1 MVGRYAVHCSKV
13 AFSCKKHGD
22 SGVSISTS
30 VNSSTDA
37 RIRQIYGAAVANELV
52 EYSLHGHNLGFTAT
66 GYASNANYQAK
77 RTTILLFINHRSVE
91 STAIRRAVDQ
101 TYSTFLPKGGH
112 PFVYLN
118 LEIEPQRV
126 DVNIHPTKRE
136 VNFLN
141 EEEIIEAICSE
152 IRDQLS
158 AVDSSRTYL
167 TQTLL
172 PGVRPPPTE
181 LQQQPQS
188 SASNVASS
196 SRVPL
201 SRRPHESNLVRTDAN
216 ARKITSMFGFTS
228 ARSMADM
235 EDDGENIDDMDGLHY
250 ERTGRKPTPI
260 RLTSVKNLRAMV
272 RSSMHSH
279 LTDIFSSSTY
289 VGLVDEYRRIA
300 VIQSGVKLFL
310 VDYGML
316 AYEYFYQV
324 GLTNFANF
332 GTIELDSK
340 PQIMELLVLAASSE
354 LQEHERR
361 VKEGQEEANG
371 ADGLGWN
378 VDVKTIAAN
387 VASQLIARRELLKEY
402 FSLVIS
408 EEGNL
413 LAIPLLLKGYV
424 PSLLRLPRFLLR
436 LGPFVDWN
444 NEERCFHSF
453 LRELAAFYTP
463 DKLPLPPLPVKTTVP
478 VNDENA
484 QEGSTAEKTI
494 PVKEDQRITRRRS
507 QLTTMLEYVL
517 FPAIKSRLVATNE
530 MTAGIVETA
539 DLKGLYRVF
548 ERC

>member
-1 MVGRYAVHCSKV
+1 MVGRYAVHCAKV
-13 AFSCKKHGD
+13 AFSCKKHGE

-30 VNSSTDA
+30 VNSNTVG

-52 EYSLHGHNLGFTAT
+52 EYKVHDHDLGFTAA

-77 RTTILLFINHRSVE
+77 RTTVLLFINHRSVE
-91 STAIRRAVDQ
+91 STAIRRAIDQ

-141 EEEIIEAICSE
+141 EEEITEAICTE

-158 AVDSSRTYL
+158 AVDSSRTYM

-172 PGVRPPPTE
+172 PGVR
-181 LQQQPQS
+181 QPVTDSHEQS
-188 SASNVASS
+188 MASNNAPSKT
-196 SRVPL
+196 PL
-201 SRRPHESNLVRTDAN
+201 ARRPNENNLVRTDAN

-228 ARSMADM
+228 ARSMADL
-235 EDDGENIDDMDGLHY
+235 EDDSADINHMDGLHY
-250 ERTGRKPTPI
+250 ERTGRKSTPI

-272 RSSMHSH
+272 RSSIHSH
-279 LTDIFSSSTY
+279 LTDIFSSLTY

-310 VDYGML
+310 IDYGML
-316 AYEYFYQV
+316 AYEFFYQV
-324 GLTNFANF
+324 GLTNFSNF

-340 PQIMELLVLAASSE
+340 PQIRELLTLAASAE
-354 LQEHERR
+354 LQEHQRR
-361 VKEGQEEANG
+361 INEGEEDATG
-371 ADGLGWN
+371 LEGLGDN
-378 VDVKTIAAN
+378 VDVKAIASN
-387 VASQLIARRELLKEY
+387 IASQLIARRELLKEY

-408 EEGNL
+408 EDGSL

-436 LGPFVDWN
+436 LGPFVDWED
-444 NEERCFHSF
+444 EERCFHTF

-463 DKLPLPPLPVKTTVP
+463 DKLPLPPLPVKATVP
-478 VNDENA
+478 INEQDA
-484 QEGSTAEKTI
+484 QGPTIEKTV
-494 PVKEDQRITRRRS
+494 PVKEDPRITRRRR
-507 QLTTMLEYVL
+507 QLTTTLEHVL

-530 MTAGIVETA
+530 MTSGIVETA